1 MTLRIADLHVR
12 IVPHRLRADRVVVSS
27 AGVHDESSFI
37 EVTVFDADGRRG
49 FGEGATTPMWSGEHP
64 RAARRIIEALLAPAV
79 VGHSFDHPRQLQQAL
94 DRAAVG
100 NPFAKAA
107 IDTAAWDLWAKA
119 QGKSVT
125 SLIADREPVRRLP
138 TRVSIGAY
146 GVARTVELA
155 RAFWDAGIRV
165 LKFKVGVP
173 LEGATDAD
181 RLRAVRDAL
190 GDEPVFTVDANGGY
204 ATVDAA
210 VRAVESM
217 RGTNIVLMEQ
227 PTPRDRM
234 SMLAEVRKRIDVPIL
249 ADEAVF
255 TPDHLAEALDLD
267 AFDILG
273 LYPGKN
279 GGFTHA
285 LAMARTAAQAGKVCA
300 IGSNLETD
308 LGLAAM
314 GALAGALRAFDTTHF
329 AGDFASSVYYDQS
342 SITDPLPLDDGCLTL
357 PVAGP
362 GFGVEPV

>member
-1 MTLRIADLHVR
+1 MTLRITDLHVR
-12 IVPHRLRADRVVVSS
+12 VVPHRLRADRVVVSS
-27 AGVHDESSFI
+27 AGVHDESTFI
-37 EVTVFDADGRRG
+37 EVTVTDADGRRG

-64 RAARRIIEALLAPAV
+64 RAAKQIIESLLAPAV
-79 VGHSFDHPRQLQQAL
+79 IGHSFDHPQQVQQAL
-94 DRAAVG
+94 DRVAVG

-119 QGKSVT
+119 QAASVM

-155 RAFWDAGIRV
+155 KAFWDAGIRV

-173 LEGATDAD
+173 LERATDAD
-181 RLRAVRDAL
+181 RLRAVRDVL

-204 ATVDAA
+204 ASVDAA

-217 RGTNIVLMEQ
+217 RETNIVLLEQ

-234 SMLAEVRKRIDVPIL
+234 AMLAEVRRRVDVPIL
-249 ADEAVF
+249 VDEAVF
-255 TPDHLAEALDLD
+255 TPDDLAEAIELD
-267 AFDILG
+267 AFDIVG

-285 LAMARTAAQAGKVCA
+285 LAMAQTAAKAGKACA

-329 AGDFASSVYYDQS
+329 AGDFASSVYYERS
-342 SITDPLPLDDGCLTL
+342 SITRPLPLEAGCLVL
-357 PVAGP
+357 PEAGAA
-362 GFGVEPV
+362 FGVEPV